1 MWINDEGHGIKPQR
15 YNFSIKKVIG
25 LNNRNCR
32 MTKLVGATLAVALAQ
47 KRPYKNVFRFSRANK
62 GNRKGCPNDC
72 PQITVGATLAVALA
86 QKQPYKN
93 VFRFSRANKG
103 NREGCPNDSPQIMV
117 GATLAV
123 AQRYEEINS
132 PQRLI
137 QKQGRHAGLPQRL
150 PQR

>member
-47 KRPYKNVFRFSRANK
+47 KRPYKNVFRFSRANM
-62 GNRKGCPNDC
+62 GNR
-72 PQITVGATLAVALA
+72 L
-86 QKQPYKN
+86 
-93 VFRFSRANKG
+93 
-103 NREGCPNDSPQIMV
+103 GCPNDSPQIMV